1 MHRRAFL
8 DFAHDGR
15 NLAHL
20 VLSSPWLGPCIKF
33 VSSFSITA
41 YSSRRFYTFL
51 LTTLHVL
58 LCRIML
64 RSLTLFSCCLLLL
77 SHDPLVQAQQCRLV
91 APNGLLA
98 NPSPSATPSTSP
110 TPTSLSLLHGPRS
123 QTASLYRVR
132 GIACV
137 SCKIM
142 RGTLRRLRS
151 SQRSRTSSTL

>member
-1 MHRRAFL
+1 MHGHKELEASMYRRAFL

-77 SHDPLVQAQQCRLV
+77 SYDPLVQAQQCRLV

-110 TPTSLSLLHGPRS
+110 TPTSPPNP
-123 QTASLYRVR
+123 
-132 GIACV
+132 
-137 SCKIM
+137 
-142 RGTLRRLRS
+142 S
-151 SQRSRTSSTL
+151 STSTSTSSPLPSLKPFNYGKDIIRGVNL